1 MTSLSVPAPLVRIEH
16 HEQPALGIDEIAPR
30 LSWSLEHAPAA
41 FRQTA
46 YEISW
51 NLDAADPSGVIDAT
65 GQEQGSRRVEGS
77 EQVLVPWPARPLR
90 PREGAELSVRVR
102 DVGGEWSPWSEPV
115 IAERGPAF
123 EDWQAQLVGP
133 GYAEGEGLH
142 RRAPLLRHE
151 FELPQLP
158 VRRARLRVTAH
169 GLAEIE
175 LNGQRVG
182 REELLPGWTPYHQ
195 RLRVHTL
202 DVTEQLRPGRNA
214 IGAWLADGWF
224 RGRFGFEGGTWNIYG
239 EHVGLFAQ
247 LEITT
252 EAGIEVVAT
261 GPQWRSAPGPLTRS
275 SLYDGETYDAR
286 LHPAGWSEPHFDD
299 SDWHAVR
306 LHELDPEVLVAPDG
320 PPVRCTQELA
330 PVEVTRLEEGTYLLD
345 FGQNHSG
352 RLRLDLP
359 ATEAGHLVRLRHA
372 EVLQDG
378 QLYTRTL
385 RDAAATDEVITT
397 GAPMQWEPR
406 FTVHGYRYAELSG
419 WPGELAEGAV
429 VSRVLHSDM
438 QRTGWFRSSSTLLN
452 RLHENVVWS
461 LRSNF
466 VDIPTDC
473 PQRDE
478 RLAWTGDIQV
488 FAPTAAFLY
497 DVHGFLADWLRTLSA
512 EQARLGGTAPVYAP
526 WIPGGAFWREEQD
539 IAGWGDAAALT
550 PWALFEGSADADLL
564 ARQYDGAKAWVDK
577 VAAAAGESRLWDEG
591 LQLGDWLDPSAPP
604 ENPLEARTD
613 PHLVAT
619 AYFARSTEILA
630 RTAEKLGRDED
641 ARTYAA
647 LAAEIRVA
655 YRGRYLAHSIGGDSQ
670 DPLHDTQTAHSLAI
684 VFDLLPDP
692 EVEERAGQ
700 RLAQLVHEGGDT
712 ISTGFA
718 GTPVITEALSRTGQ
732 IDAAY
737 ALLLSRTSP
746 SWLSTIDLGA
756 TTIWERW
763 DSMLPDGTVNPGDM
777 TSFNHYALGSVAD
790 WLHRVVAGLAPA
802 EPGYRRIRIAP
813 RPGGDL
819 TSAGA
824 RHLTPYGSAAVDW
837 ELADGELTVRCTIP
851 AGTTAEVEL
860 PGRDIFEVGPGE
872 HEMRATLP
880 RG

>member
-1 MTSLSVPAPLVRIEH
+1 MTVPAPLVRIEH
-16 HEQPALGIDEIAPR
+16 HEQPALGIDETAPR
-30 LSWSLEHAPAA
+30 LSWHLEDAPAG
-41 FRQTA
+41 FQQEA

-51 NLDAADPSGVIDAT
+51 TLEAAD
-65 GQEQGSRRVEGS
+65 GQAREQDSRRVDS
-77 EQVLVPWPARPLR
+77 AEQVLVPWPARPLGS
-90 PREGAELSVRVR
+90 RERAVLAVRVR
-102 DVGGEWSPWSEPV
+102 DAEGAWSGWSEPV
-115 IAERGPAF
+115 VAERGPDL
-123 EDWQAQLVGP
+123 EDWQAQMVGP
-133 GYAEGEGLH
+133 GYAEGVGLH

-151 FELPQLP
+151 FELPPLP
-158 VRRARLRVTAH
+158 VQQARLRVTAH
-169 GLAEIE
+169 GLAEVE
-175 LNGQRVG
+175 LNGDRVG
-182 REELLPGWTPYHQ
+182 REELLPGWTPYHE
-195 RLRVHTL
+195 RLRVHTF
-202 DVTEQLRPGRNA
+202 DVTAQLRPGRNA

-247 LEITT
+247 LEVTT
-252 EAGIEVVAT
+252 EAGTEVITT
-261 GPQWRSAPGPLTRS
+261 GPQWRSAPGPLTRA

-286 LHPAGWSEPHFDD
+286 LHPAGWSEPGFDD
-299 SDWHAVR
+299 TAWHGVEI
-306 LHELDPEVLVAPDG
+306 HELDRAVLSAPDG
-320 PPVRCTQELA
+320 PPVRCTEELA
-330 PVEVTRLEEGTYLLD
+330 PVEVTRLREGTYLLD

-352 RLRLDLP
+352 RLRLQVP
-359 ATEAGHLVRLRHA
+359 AAEPGHEIRVRHA

-378 QLYTRTL
+378 ELYTRTL
-385 RDAAATDEVITT
+385 RDAAATDELLST
-397 GAPMQWEPR
+397 GEAMRWEPR
-406 FTVHGYRYAELSG
+406 FTIHGYRFAEVSG

-438 QRTGWFRSSSTLLN
+438 QRTGWFRSSDPLLD

-488 FAPTAAFLY
+488 FTPTAGFLY
-497 DVHGFLADWLRTLSA
+497 DVHGFLADWLRTLSS

-526 WIPGGAFWREEQD
+526 WIPGGRFWREDQD
-539 IAGWGDAAALT
+539 IAGWGDAATLT
-550 PWALFEGSADADLL
+550 PWALFEDSADAGLL
-564 ARQYDGAKAWVDK
+564 ARQYAGAKAWVDK
-577 VAAAAGESRLWDEG
+577 VAAAAGPTRLWDEG

-619 AYFARSTEILA
+619 AYFARSAEVLA
-630 RTAEKLGRDED
+630 RTAQILGRDQE
-641 ARTYAA
+641 ATEYGA
-647 LAAEIRVA
+647 LAAEIREA
-655 YRGRYLAHSIGGDSQ
+655 YRGRYLAQGVGGTSS

-684 VFDLLPDP
+684 VFDLLPDA
-692 EVEERAGQ
+692 EAEARAGR
-700 RLAQLVHEGGDT
+700 RLAQLVREGGDT
-712 ISTGFA
+712 IGTGFA

-732 IDAAY
+732 LETAY

-813 RPGGDL
+813 RPGGGL
-819 TSAGA
+819 TSAAA
-824 RHLTPYGSAAVDW
+824 RHLTPYGTAEVGW
-837 ELADGELTVRCTIP
+837 ELDGEELTVRFTIP
-851 AGTTAEVEL
+851 AGTTAEVDL
-860 PGRDIFEVGPGE
+860 PGRETFTAGPGR
-872 HEMRATLP
+872 HEERTHLP